1 MHETTGLILKFLE
14 EHAMLL
20 LSDLGN
26 SDILMGENG
35 TAKIA

>member
-14 EHAMLL
+14 EHAILL
-20 LSDLGN
+20 LCDLSN
-26 SDILMGENG
+26 SDILIGKKG